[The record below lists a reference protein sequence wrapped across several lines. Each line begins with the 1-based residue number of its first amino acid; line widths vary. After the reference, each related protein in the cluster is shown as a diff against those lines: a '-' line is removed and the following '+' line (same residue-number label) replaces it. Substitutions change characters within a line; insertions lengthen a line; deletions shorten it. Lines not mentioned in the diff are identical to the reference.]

1 MTLSNRDTRIY
12 TKSCVIQS
20 DKKRGGILS
29 KKKPKTKK
37 NTFKNFFSGF
47 WWIKSDI
54 PLMLCYP
61 RHVSESFLTV
71 SFLEGRTHQADFR
84 LFERLGP
91 SISISIF
98 LFLWSPP
105 QLHTFFNANHQ
116 TILSLELWEEVFHD
130 VYTTSGC
137 VTLIAH
143 DSRLFW
149 PESNEWSSSFFLKL
163 LQQTFFCFFF
173 SLLLQSWRIVFLLV
187 RPAVRLGLH
196 RWIHVLARS

>member
-20 DKKRGGILS
+20 DKKRVGFCL
-29 KKKPKTKK
+29 KKKQKKKTKK
-37 NTFKNFFSGF
+37 YVQEFFSGF
-47 WWIKSDI
+47 WWIKSEI

-98 LFLWSPP
+98 LFLWSPFP

-116 TILSLELWEEVFHD
+116 TISLSRVMRRSFSWRLHD
-130 VYTTSGC
+130 ERMRYTNRSW
-137 VTLIAH
+137 
-143 DSRLFW
+143 F
-149 PESNEWSSSFFLKL
+149 SSFLAWIEWVKLIFL
-163 LQQTFFCFFF
+163 
-173 SLLLQSWRIVFLLV
+173 S
-187 RPAVRLGLH
+187 
-196 RWIHVLARS
+196 